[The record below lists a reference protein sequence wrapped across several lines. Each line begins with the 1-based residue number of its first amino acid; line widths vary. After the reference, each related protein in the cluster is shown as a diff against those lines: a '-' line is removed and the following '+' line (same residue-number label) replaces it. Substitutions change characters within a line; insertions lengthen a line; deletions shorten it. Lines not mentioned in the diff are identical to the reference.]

1 MHGYCPEHLAVAAAG
16 RVCSWWCENTNSW
29 CSVTMS
35 FSVVLSEVVGASS
48 DFRSGTPSGGGPS
61 PPLESE
67 ATAAVCSHHLQTMQ
81 RSTLSHLSHTGGA
94 APAAPSCR
102 VLGRDSDEVSGH
114 HAEHLVMAAAGQM
127 FSQGSATAYGAWLQ
141 CPFLFFFAN
150 P

>member
-1 MHGYCPEHLAVAAAG
+1 MPSSEIKGNCG
-16 RVCSWWCENTNSW
+16 
-29 CSVTMS
+29 S
-35 FSVVLSEVVGASS
+35 FPL
-48 DFRSGTPSGGGPS
+48 
-61 PPLESE
+61 PP
-67 ATAAVCSHHLQTMQ
+67 ADHA
-81 RSTLSHLSHTGGA
+81 RGTLSHLANAGGA